1 MNEIK
6 ITTELC
12 AEDRARIDRLTEA
25 LEKQAPIEMQMTE
38 MPLDIMAA
46 VDKGFGLGKLAETKD
61 HGDFV
66 GIIPE
71 GTDLNDLA
79 APGTYKME
87 TGPEAQP
94 LPTAP
99 EEPETPAA
107 PEEPAAPQHTVAELQ
122 QKVINIVAGGADK
135 KAAVATIIKQYAAKV
150 AAIPVEK
157 ADEVW
162 DKLSKLE
169 G

>member
-12 AEDRARIDRLTEA
+12 AEDRARIDRLTTAMEQ
-25 LEKQAPIEMQMTE
+25 LAPPTLQVAD

-46 VDKGFGLGKLAETKD
+46 IDKGFGLGKLAETKD

-66 GIIPE
+66 EIIPE
-71 GTDLNDLA
+71 GTNLNDLTA
-79 APGTYKME
+79 TGTYKME

-94 LPTAP
+94 LP
-99 EEPETPAA
+99 
-107 PEEPAAPQHTVAELQ
+107 AAPQHTKAELQ
-122 QKVINIVAGGADK
+122 QKVVSLVSAGK
-135 KAAVATIIKQYAAKV
+135 KEEVKEIIKQYAAKV
-150 AAIPVEK
+150 SEVPAEK
-157 ADEVW
+157 VDEVW